1 MNTKRWVAVGIAVA
15 VEVIVTASPADAIPA
30 FARRYKTACQTC
42 HVMIPKLN
50 TFGEAFRLHGY
61 EIPDADELFVKD
73 EPLVLGAEPWKRE
86 FPDAIWPSSIPGM
99 PPVAIRF
106 ISDFQYTWSDGG
118 IGGNSKTK
126 SNFEFP
132 HEFEV
137 LTGGRLGEDL
147 GFFGEV
153 EWEQGGGAQVKQ
165 GYVFVS
171 NPLGPLGVPDHL
183 LNARIGLMD
192 QQFFFAYNN
201 TTRVGKN
208 HPLWGNKKLGDWAI
222 GGLTKS
228 PNGFRLQNNQPGIEL
243 NGTVARRFFWGAG
256 VVNGSGEKQ
265 FDENNHKDVYVKLKY
280 KLGGRDFLGKFS
292 PEEEVSTETKR
303 TGSWVDNSLLI
314 EGFGYWGRGPDAP
327 PGTPDDDFAYYG
339 VAVRGKWEDLELSGG
354 YVRGSHDNPWQ
365 TTPAA
370 TDTDGNAWF
379 AGAEYMIFPWL
390 MGRAVYESLDWDKP
404 SGATVG
410 KGLSGSLDQSRI
422 LVGPVFAP
430 RANIRVAVEGEV
442 YTDHD
447 AADANKLSDP
457 HNIWLRLDFA
467 L

>member
-1 MNTKRWVAVGIAVA
+1 MNARKLAAVA
-15 VEVIVTASPADAIPA
+15 TLVVAGVVLAVSPAYGIPA

-50 TFGEAFRLHGY
+50 SFGEAFRLHGY
-61 EIPDADELFVKD
+61 EIADADELFVKD

-99 PPVAIRF
+99 PPIAIRL
-106 ISDFQYTWSDGG
+106 ISDFQYTRSDGG

-137 LTGGRLGEDL
+137 LTGGRLGENL

-153 EWEQGGGAQVKQ
+153 EWEQGGGAAIKQ

-192 QQFFFAYNN
+192 QQFFLAYNN

-208 HPLWGNKKLGDWAI
+208 HPLWGNKKLSDWAI
-222 GGLTKS
+222 GGLEKS

-243 NGTVARRFFWGAG
+243 NGTVARRFYWGAG

-265 FDENNHKDVYVKLKY
+265 FDENNHKDLYVKLKY

-292 PEEEVSTETKR
+292 PEEEISTETKR

-314 EGFGYWGRGPDAP
+314 EGFGYWGRGPDGP
-327 PGTPDDDFAYYG
+327 PGVPDDDFAYYG
-339 VAVRGKWEDLELSGG
+339 VAVRGNWKDLELAAG
-354 YVRGSHDNPWQ
+354 YVRGSHDNPWF
-365 TTPAA
+365 TSAA
-370 TDTDGNAWF
+370 ADTDGNAWF

-390 MGRAVYESLDWDKP
+390 MGRVVYEGLDWDEP
-404 SGATVG
+404 SGSSVG
-410 KGLSGSLDQSRI
+410 SGLSGSLDQSRI

-442 YTDHD
+442 YLDHD
-447 AADANKLSDP
+447 AADANDLAAP